1 MQERDIAASDT
12 TGGERDST
20 VSWLIPRG
28 VEVVVHVGNRLGSAE
43 RCYVEQLLCRVAG
56 IRDARF
62 CECRPHLLVVNYDAG
77 QLASITVLD
86 CLRERGL
93 QARLIGAV

>member
-1 MQERDIAASDT
+1 MQDWNIAEPVARSDET
-12 TGGERDST
+12 DNTI
-20 VSWLIPRG
+20 SWLAPWG
-28 VEVVVHVGNRLGSAE
+28 VEVVIHVGNRLGSVE

-62 CECRPHLLVVNYDAG
+62 CECRPHLLVVNYDAE

-86 CLRERGL
+86 HLREQGL
-93 QARLIGAV
+93 QARLVGAV

>member
-1 MQERDIAASDT
+1 MQDQNIAAPGARGD
-12 TGGERDST
+12 EMDNT
-20 VSWLIPRG
+20 VSRLVPRG
-28 VEVVVHVGNRLGSAE
+28 VEVVVHIGNRLGSAE
-43 RCYVEQLLCRVAG
+43 RCYVEQLLCHVAG

-86 CLRERGL
+86 RLREQGL

>member
-1 MQERDIAASDT
+1 MQERNI
-12 TGGERDST
+12 GGPVTRGGRGT
-20 VSWLIPRG
+20 VARLIPRG
-28 VEVVVHVGNRLGSAE
+28 VEVVIHVGNRLGPTE

-62 CECRPHLLVVNYDAG
+62 CECRPHLLVVRYDAG

-86 CLRERGL
+86 RLRAQGL
-93 QARLIGAV
+93 QARLVGAV